1 MTASAADQSHS
12 EREKSAADGAQA
24 EKKKMT
30 VSERDI
36 GALTRGLQD
45 WLAGRSA
52 GPGRPTVTGARTP
65 EANGLSSTSVLFEVC
80 WSGEGR
86 ERRGSYVARLA
97 PEASAMPVFPR
108 YDLPTSLR

>member
-1 MTASAADQSHS
+1 MTAPAADEAHA
-12 EREKSAADGAQA
+12 EKKELAADGAHA

-36 GALTRGLQD
+36 GALTRGLED

-65 EANGLSSTSVLFEVC
+65 EANGLSSTSLLFEVC
-80 WSGEGR
+80 WADQGGEGGGQR
-86 ERRGSYVARLA
+86 SAYVARMA
-97 PEASAMPVFPR
+97 PEASAVP
-108 YDLPTSLR
+108 